1 MKQTLEKCSIKN
13 ILSMPEMIE
22 RYEIEVSW
30 IEKARQISDVL
41 TKAGVA
47 SSELP
52 NMLSTS
58 KMISL

>member
-1 MKQTLEKCSIKN
+1 
-13 ILSMPEMIE
+13 MPEMIE